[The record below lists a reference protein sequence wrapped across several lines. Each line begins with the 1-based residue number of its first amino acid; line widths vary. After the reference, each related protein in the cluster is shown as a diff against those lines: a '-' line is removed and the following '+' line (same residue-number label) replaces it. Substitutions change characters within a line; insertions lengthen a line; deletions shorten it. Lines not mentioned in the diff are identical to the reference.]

1 MEQAVVVPARTVRRG
16 FYLLQIT
23 MDLPNLFT
31 ANSDSASRLLLCI
44 VLSDSSIQA
53 LLLSASLQGTR
64 IVKKSSV
71 LPYTDQANCI
81 IKTDESLQELGKE
94 SEKVNE
100 VLFGLE
106 QAWLKDNVITE
117 PKKALLHAL
126 TTELSLKPLGFVI
139 QSEALFQHHLSHN
152 SHISTILLVFSEL
165 FLTVIIVAQGQL
177 KLTETVGRSQDVVSD
192 IKEAL
197 ARYTKQFEGTY
208 LPGKM
213 VCASFVLSEPELQ
226 QYQQTLLDVEWGDEF
241 SFVQKPTI
249 DVMRPELA
257 ISLVAQQAGQ
267 AVAASLVQTS
277 EESNLLPTEETA
289 ESLGFEPVKT
299 DSLSKETAVE
309 ATATPLP
316 TSFGIP
322 IKSELIHRDASL
334 ENVDQK
340 SSADDD
346 DAEED
351 ESPSMWKKILGKNPP
366 VVGVGG
372 KKHYNVKKF
381 VIGGVAAGIVVLVAV
396 SAIFVLFFSQ
406 VTAVIV
412 PKATS
417 VFKEV
422 TLQLDPEA
430 QASDPE
436 NLLIPASQVTKD
448 LTKEH
453 TIQTTGVKIV
463 GDKAKGEVLLY
474 NKTDSDKNFAK
485 GTVVELGD
493 LQFVT
498 DEDVTVPAAKSEEQG
513 NTQTKTFGEKNTSV
527 TAYLIG
533 VEGNIEQE
541 KEMAVADFDK
551 GTYSAKSTVAFSGGS
566 SREIRVVAEADLKT
580 ALDGAKAAILDQANI
595 EFAQESKD
603 GIAILPTQTIE
614 VKDATYS
621 AEAEK
626 ESQDLI
632 VTVIATVTAL
642 SYKTDDLKPLAL
654 AILASEVPDGYEI
667 DSSDPEILSSPADTI
682 EETGT
687 TSLKANIS
695 STALPKLNPD
705 VLKEE
710 IKGKPVAEATSI
722 LQSRPGVKQV
732 SLVFYPSWAG
742 SFISS
747 VPSQLERISITVI
760 TE

>member
-1 MEQAVVVPARTVRRG
+1 
-16 FYLLQIT
+16 
-23 MDLPNLFT
+23 
-31 ANSDSASRLLLCI
+31 
-44 VLSDSSIQA
+44 
-53 LLLSASLQGTR
+53 
-64 IVKKSSV
+64 V
-71 LPYTDQANCI
+71 LPYADQANCI
-81 IKTDESLQELGKE
+81 IKTDEALQELGKE

-106 QAWLKDNVITE
+106 QAWLKDNAITE

-152 SHISTILLVFSEL
+152 THISTILLVFSEL
-165 FLTVIIVAQGQL
+165 FLTVIVVTQGQL
-177 KLTETVGRSQDVVSD
+177 KLTETVGRSQDIVAD

-213 VCASFVLSEPELQ
+213 VCASFVLSEPELH

-299 DSLSKETAVE
+299 DALSKETAVE
-309 ATATPLP
+309 ATSTPLP

-334 ENVDQK
+334 ESTDQK
-340 SSADDD
+340 NDDD
-346 DAEED
+346 EAAEED
-351 ESPSMWKKILGKNPP
+351 ESPSMWKKILGKNAP
-366 VVGVGG
+366 VVGAHG

-381 VIGGVAAGIVVLVAV
+381 IIGGVVAGVVALAAVA
-396 SAIFVLFFSQ
+396 AIFVLFFSQ

-412 PKATS
+412 PKATT

-422 TLQLDPEA
+422 TLKLDPEA
-430 QASDPE
+430 QASDPQ

-448 LTKEH
+448 ITKEH
-453 TIQTTGVKIV
+453 SIQTTGVKIV
-463 GDKAKGEVLLY
+463 GDKAKGEVLMY

-485 GTVVELGD
+485 GTTVELGD

-513 NTQTKTFGEKNTSV
+513 NTQTKTFGEKRAAVS
-527 TAYLIG
+527 AYLIG

-541 KEMAVADFDK
+541 KEMTVGDFDK

-566 SREIRVVAEADLKT
+566 SREIRVVAEADLKA
-580 ALDGAKAAILDQANI
+580 ALESAKKAILEQANT
-595 EFAQESKD
+595 EFAQDSKD
-603 GIAILPTQTIE
+603 GISILPTQTIE
-614 VKDATYS
+614 VKDSKYS

-632 VTVIATVTAL
+632 VTVTATVTAL
-642 SYKTDDLKPLAL
+642 SYKTGDLKPLAL

-667 DSSDPEILSSPADTI
+667 DSSEPEILSSPADTI

-695 STALPKLNPD
+695 SIALPKLNPD

-710 IKGKPVAEATSI
+710 IKGKPIAEATST
-722 LQSRPGVKQV
+722 LQSRPGIKQV
-732 SLVFYPSWAG
+732 NLVFYPSWAG
-742 SFISS
+742 SFITS
-747 VPSQLERISITVI
+747 VPSKLERITIDVI
-760 TE
+760 TD